1 MPRNHK
7 RSSANGHVNAT
18 TKKSKDKPT
27 YKIIVLGSGGV
38 GKSAVTIQ
46 FVKSFFF
53 SDYDPTIEDSYVKQ
67 CLIDNQIAQLEIL
80 DSAGQEEFK
89 PMRDQY
95 VRVGE
100 GFLLVFSLTD
110 RRSLDECYKLHRDI
124 LRLKDTN
131 NVPMLLIGNKLDI
144 CQMGMDAHARAAA
157 ASMCI
162 PYFETS
168 ARTRHNIDEIF
179 IELVRLIRRNK
190 CQYQTNNN
198 ISSSKKKKKQEN
210 NTKCCICTILI
221 IEWKQA
227 RQRSQR
233 LDNIISEP
241 GTKKTG
247 KKPVKTKRL
256 EEKLIK
262 SEEQTIK
269 IEKVEEKQVIIA
281 PSNED
286 KLSLL
291 RYAAQLV
298 PTTCMKIGYPC
309 ICTAN
314 HVFRLAQY
322 TNEKCLEVTEQNF
335 LCLQKIS
342 SQTVPFASHPICTVE
357 WANHSSSTLRS
368 IGVNILKIAIFGL
381 TVFTYANIQ
390 VYPILFDNRRHACL
404 NNGATM
410 VDAMTKYFATWPKG
424 QRPLIDYATQ
434 QTEKRLGAHTKHI
447 DEKHFE
453 LITRE
458 TRDLKFDIMLEIKV
472 NEQSAIIAVPYAARE
487 RVRSEPLGIDPG
499 NYCYIYEY
507 AQHLQNEVNE
517 RKRKRAEKKK
527 LVMMM
532 TTKNIA
538 NQNQQKSQNIKE
550 MK

>member
-7 RSSANGHVNAT
+7 RSSGNGHVNAA
-18 TKKSKDKPT
+18 TKKTKDKPT

-38 GKSAVTIQ
+38 GKSAITIQ

-124 LRLKDTN
+124 LRIKDTD

-144 CQMGMDAHARAAA
+144 CQTGMDAHARAAA
-157 ASMCI
+157 ASMRI

-198 ISSSKKKKKQEN
+198 MSSSKKKKQEN
-210 NTKCCICTILI
+210 NAKCCTCTILI

-233 LDNIISEP
+233 LDKIISET
-241 GTKKTG
+241 GTK
-247 KKPVKTKRL
+247 KKPVKTKKL
-256 EEKLIK
+256 EEKLVN

-269 IEKVEEKQVIIA
+269 IEKQETKPVKIEKVEEK
-281 PSNED
+281 N
-286 KLSLL
+286 SLL
-291 RYAAQLV
+291 RRYAAQLV
-298 PTTCMKIGYPC
+298 PTAGMKIGC
-309 ICTAN
+309 TSLCTAN

-322 TNEKCLEVTEQNF
+322 TNEKCLEVTGQNY
-335 LCLQKIS
+335 LCLQKFLNTMFNMDFILFRIS
-342 SQTVPFASHPICTVE
+342 SQTVPFNMYSRLGKSFFISIASY
-357 WANHSSSTLRS
+357 RS
-368 IGVNILKIAIFGL
+368 I
-381 TVFTYANIQ
+381 Y
-390 VYPILFDNRRHACL
+390 
-404 NNGATM
+404 
-410 VDAMTKYFATWPKG
+410 
-424 QRPLIDYATQ
+424 
-434 QTEKRLGAHTKHI
+434 
-447 DEKHFE
+447 
-453 LITRE
+453 
-458 TRDLKFDIMLEIKV
+458 
-472 NEQSAIIAVPYAARE
+472 
-487 RVRSEPLGIDPG
+487 
-499 NYCYIYEY
+499 
-507 AQHLQNEVNE
+507 
-517 RKRKRAEKKK
+517 
-527 LVMMM
+527 
-532 TTKNIA
+532 
-538 NQNQQKSQNIKE
+538 
-550 MK
+550 

>member
-210 NTKCCICTILI
+210 NTKCCICTIL
-221 IEWKQA
+221 
-227 RQRSQR
+227 
-233 LDNIISEP
+233 
-241 GTKKTG
+241 
-247 KKPVKTKRL
+247 
-256 EEKLIK
+256 
-262 SEEQTIK
+262 
-269 IEKVEEKQVIIA
+269 
-281 PSNED
+281 
-286 KLSLL
+286 
-291 RYAAQLV
+291 
-298 PTTCMKIGYPC
+298 
-309 ICTAN
+309 
-314 HVFRLAQY
+314 
-322 TNEKCLEVTEQNF
+322 
-335 LCLQKIS
+335 
-342 SQTVPFASHPICTVE
+342 
-357 WANHSSSTLRS
+357 
-368 IGVNILKIAIFGL
+368 
-381 TVFTYANIQ
+381 
-390 VYPILFDNRRHACL
+390 
-404 NNGATM
+404 
-410 VDAMTKYFATWPKG
+410 
-424 QRPLIDYATQ
+424 
-434 QTEKRLGAHTKHI
+434 
-447 DEKHFE
+447 
-453 LITRE
+453 
-458 TRDLKFDIMLEIKV
+458 
-472 NEQSAIIAVPYAARE
+472 
-487 RVRSEPLGIDPG
+487 
-499 NYCYIYEY
+499 
-507 AQHLQNEVNE
+507 
-517 RKRKRAEKKK
+517 
-527 LVMMM
+527 
-532 TTKNIA
+532 
-538 NQNQQKSQNIKE
+538 
-550 MK
+550 